1 MADEFV
7 RRGGELRTDA
17 RVDDVEKNAVV
28 LGTGERIEYDVLVGA
43 DGPYSAIGKGMGISR
58 GVLAGVQYKI
68 EYDTS
73 DMNDMKF
80 YFDKR
85 FSRHYAW
92 VFPKKDMLNIGLAGK
107 FSQLDN
113 FVNFLGFRGKVLAKE
128 AGAIPV
134 GGIPKRIVR
143 GNVVLIGDAA
153 SMTNPLSGGGIAP
166 IIHAAPILCRNIDRL
181 DAYERE
187 IKKHPMFGSVVL
199 RAKDTL
205 MRATNDDMEKMGK
218 VVDGKVFEEMG
229 FSDLLGALRYPALL
243 LKMIVIGRG
252 MIPAMRWGW

>member
-1 MADEFV
+1 M
-7 RRGGELRTDA
+7 
-17 RVDDVEKNAVV
+17 
-28 LGTGERIEYDVLVGA
+28 
-43 DGPYSAIGKGMGISR
+43 
-58 GVLAGVQYKI
+58 
-68 EYDTS
+68 
-73 DMNDMKF
+73 
-80 YFDKR
+80 
-85 FSRHYAW
+85 
-92 VFPKKDMLNIGLAGK
+92 
-107 FSQLDN
+107 
-113 FVNFLGFRGKVLAKE
+113 
-128 AGAIPV
+128 
-134 GGIPKRIVR
+134 
-143 GNVVLIGDAA
+143 
-153 SMTNPLSGGGIAP
+153 
-166 IIHAAPILCRNIDRL
+166 ILCRNIDRL